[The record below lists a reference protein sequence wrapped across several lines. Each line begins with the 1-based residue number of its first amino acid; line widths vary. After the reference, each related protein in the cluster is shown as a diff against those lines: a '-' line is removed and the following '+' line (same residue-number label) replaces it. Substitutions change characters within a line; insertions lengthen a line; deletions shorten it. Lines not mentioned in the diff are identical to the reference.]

1 MTDHRIR
8 RLAEVLI
15 NYSANIGPGDRVLIE
30 AEPMAEPLIRAVFE
44 EILESGGHPHL
55 LISLSGQVSLT
66 GLDDIFM
73 RKANSDQLNYVP
85 PFYQAAYE
93 QFESRIRIQSESNTR
108 NLSNIEP
115 TRMAQRRRAVKGII
129 EAQMRRG
136 WKENFRWV
144 STLYPTLAYAQDAE
158 MSLEEYEAF
167 VYGACHVEGR
177 ESDPV
182 AYWKTVESD
191 QERLVQ
197 ALAGHDEVLLRGPH
211 CELSLSIKGR
221 AFINACGQRNMPDGE
236 IFTGPV
242 EKSVNGWI
250 RFTYPAVYRG
260 TEVDGIML
268 RFREGR
274 VVEATAEKNQLF
286 LEKMLDT
293 DPASCYLGEFAFG
306 TNFGIQKFTKNI
318 LFDEKIGGS
327 IHIALGAG
335 YPETGSENKSAIHWD
350 MICDMRDESE
360 VLLDGELFYKN
371 GAFQV

>member
-1 MTDHRIR
+1 MSDPRIQ

-15 NYSANIGPGDRVLIE
+15 NYSARIGPGDRVLIE
-30 AEPMAEPLIRAVFE
+30 AEPVAEPLIRAVFE
-44 EILESGGHPHL
+44 EILENGGHPHL
-55 LISLSGQVSLT
+55 FISLSGQVSLT

-73 RKANSDQLNYVP
+73 RKANSDQLNFVP
-85 PFYQAAYE
+85 TFYQIAYE
-93 QFESRIRIQSESNTR
+93 QFESRLRIQSESNTKSLT
-108 NLSNIEP
+108 NVEP
-115 TRMAQRRRAVKGII
+115 ARMAQRRRAVKGIL

-144 STLYPTLAYAQDAE
+144 STLYPTPAYAQDAE
-158 MSLEEYEAF
+158 MSLEEYETF
-167 VYGACHVEGR
+167 VYNACHVGGH

-182 AYWKTVESD
+182 AYWKAVETE
-191 QERLVQ
+191 QGRLLE
-197 ALAGHDEVLLRGPH
+197 ALAGHDQVLLRSPH

-221 AFINACGQRNMPDGE
+221 TFINASGQRNMPDGE

-242 EKSVNGWI
+242 EESVNGWI

-268 RFREGR
+268 RFKDGR
-274 VVEATAEKNQLF
+274 VIEATAEKNQVF

-327 IHIALGAG
+327 FHIALGAG
-335 YPETGSENKSAIHWD
+335 YPETGSKNESAIHWD
-350 MICDMRDESE
+350 MICDVRHESE
-360 VLLDGELFYKN
+360 ILVDGDLFYKN
-371 GAFQV
+371 GAFQI